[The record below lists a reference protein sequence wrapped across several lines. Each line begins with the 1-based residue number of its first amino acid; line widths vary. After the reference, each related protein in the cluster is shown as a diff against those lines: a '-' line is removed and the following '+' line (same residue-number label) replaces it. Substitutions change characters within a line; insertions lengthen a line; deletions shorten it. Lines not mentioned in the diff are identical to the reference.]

1 MHDTHPHFV
10 EEPAYH
16 FPWPLLDA
24 VMAGRSAIDLDHLA
38 VNDPEQAYA
47 FIQGYG
53 FEPTDPE
60 DARELAEVLRQ
71 SRLFMQEYLLP
82 YGELT
87 TVPEGLE
94 SSWEALLL
102 QASQPAHPMSRWSC
116 SFLRVAHAVC
126 HGRYIEEQAFL
137 GAARDL
143 VFSRFKA
150 HIRQTATGLYLGD
163 AYLEIPLLRLDF
175 KPEKPWQSIVLK
187 LLQKPDSVA
196 QEIYDHIGV
205 RLVTPDLAYALL
217 AVKYLRSR
225 HVFSFPHVKPSRS
238 VNTLVDVAA
247 FREGFDALRAAF
259 KAGEIDET
267 EFHSRVHALHCTPKR
282 QRKRVNPHSS
292 DNYRAI
298 QFTCRVMVKIQLQ
311 DGRVQRS
318 FLPFEVQIMDAA
330 AYNDAQQGAGSYASY
345 KERQRLTAC
354 QRIFPWAA
362 SQPSL

>member
-1 MHDTHPHFV
+1 MQDTHPPFV

-38 VNDPEQAYA
+38 IHDREQALA
-47 FIQGYG
+47 FIRAYG
-53 FEPTDPE
+53 FEPADPG
-60 DARELAEVLRQ
+60 DARDMAEVMALT
-71 SRLFMQEYLLP
+71 RLFIDEQLLP
-82 YGELT
+82 YGGLT
-87 TVPEGLE
+87 TVPDDLVGD
-94 SSWEALLL
+94 WEDLLL
-102 QASQPAHPMSRWSC
+102 QASQPMHPLSRWSC

-137 GAARDL
+137 GAAREL
-143 VFSRFKA
+143 VFSRFKS
-150 HIRQTATGLYLGD
+150 HIRQSATGLFLGD
-163 AYLEIPLLRLDF
+163 EHLAIPLLRLDL

-247 FREGFDALRAAF
+247 FREGFEALRKAY
-259 KAGEIDET
+259 KAGQLDET
-267 EFHSRVHALHCTPKR
+267 AFHSQVHALHCTPKR
-282 QRKRVNPHSS
+282 PRKRANPHSGDS
-292 DNYRAI
+292 YRAI
-298 QFTCRVMVKIQLQ
+298 QFTCRVMVKIELQ

-318 FLPFEVQIMDAA
+318 FLPFEVQIMDMA
-330 AYNDAQQGAGSYASY
+330 AYNDAQHGAGSYASY
-345 KERQRLTAC
+345 KERQKRTAC
-354 QRIFPWAA
+354 QRIFPWAT
-362 SQPSL
+362 